1 MRCLVQESRTFLS
14 RNWRL
19 SSAKTQIWL
28 GLCGA
33 LSVSEY
39 LLIRSVKKCPGRNL
53 GMLRFEPDGVGKLLE
68 VFNSIMR
75 GSGFVF
81 GALKTEMQ

>member
-1 MRCLVQESRTFLS
+1 MRRAERILI
-14 RNWRL
+14 
-19 SSAKTQIWL
+19 SADK
-28 GLCGA
+28 
-33 LSVSEY
+33 E
-39 LLIRSVKKCPGRNL
+39 RKKCPGRNL
-53 GMLRFEPDGVGKLLE
+53 GMLKFEPDGVGKLLE

>member
-1 MRCLVQESRTFLS
+1 
-14 RNWRL
+14 
-19 SSAKTQIWL
+19 
-28 GLCGA
+28 
-33 LSVSEY
+33 
-39 LLIRSVKKCPGRNL
+39 
-53 GMLRFEPDGVGKLLE
+53 MLRFEPDGVGKLLE

>member
-1 MRCLVQESRTFLS
+1 
-14 RNWRL
+14 
-19 SSAKTQIWL
+19 
-28 GLCGA
+28 
-33 LSVSEY
+33 
-39 LLIRSVKKCPGRNL
+39 
-53 GMLRFEPDGVGKLLE
+53 MLKFEPDGVGKLLE